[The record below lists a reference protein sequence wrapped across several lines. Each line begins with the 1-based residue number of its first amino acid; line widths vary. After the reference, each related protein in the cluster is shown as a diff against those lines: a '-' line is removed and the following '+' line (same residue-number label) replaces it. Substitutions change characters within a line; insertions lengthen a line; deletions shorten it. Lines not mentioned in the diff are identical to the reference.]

1 MAKSWNEKIDDNTN
15 WNGDESTEGL
25 PVAGGRVQEYIRE
38 NIVNL
43 KGAVNSVSSA
53 TGTKFGSVAYEGG
66 TLVFRDEEGGTELGR
81 VTLTGTSYIVTVDTD
96 RASNFYILTSE
107 ESATIS
113 LTPKTESVE
122 FGQTERTYFP
132 EDYTFKLEVD
142 SGSGYYDYTPA
153 SNTIQEGGTAIVD
166 VRPYV
171 KTGANKVR
179 IVVTGKSSNQ
189 PKTLAFTCSLTNLTF
204 SCDHYWW
211 SPWIESNSYSLN
223 NIYFSG
229 NIPKTLK
236 VKIDDTVYSQTF
248 SAGENYNTAPY
259 TYDLNGKFPGTT
271 GVHTISAWMEGGDGV
286 TTAVT
291 TFDIICVARGEET
304 AQIAVINELP
314 AAAKNYDTFKFAYAT
329 YNITSLPVKIKANV
343 EGEEQIILE
352 QTIDGVATRTRYE
365 FTTNLSIPTEVTEGL
380 SLDVTLGDQEKT
392 LPVDNSASYAPV
404 PGATLYINPAI
415 RYNGTADQTE
425 LHNTAPGASVT
436 TYAGEFE
443 KFTFTSSD
451 GWTVDPDGNKALV
464 VRAGSSIFVPALKP
478 IAQSVTGSVTL
489 EFLYQV
495 RNVADYDTPVMTIMD
510 SETYDKDRTFGIVL
524 FPTRLQLHSNVRSLE
539 EYQRL
544 DLPEGRLIHLAIV
557 FQQNYGGTGLNLCR
571 IFVNGCENCTFEY
584 SGTTRFV
591 GEGGNPVRMGQN
603 STDFYLYMM
612 RSYNSALEGP
622 AILTNFLNAMVET
635 AERSR
640 PGVRGDNAILDGGQ
654 VDYDLAKKAGFNTLV
669 YVTDDELPS
678 LDNPSTKSLKLDL
691 RFEYSAHP
699 EWNVTIKGIPCD
711 GQGTTSMK
719 YKKWNLRNKIKDAA
733 TVWEYPNLKD
743 ESGNVL
749 VKTGKDGYIAGFE
762 QHPRVSTIT
771 AKKNVASQ
779 PQGHK
784 MGATGI
790 YNDLHVKCEGTDM
803 LPNDST
809 RVATYQHPFLGFQEF
824 SDGSHKFIGLYTC
837 GPDKKDKKTFGY
849 NETSKFPKLMMIEG
863 PNHAPLMTR
872 FLVPWVD
879 VFYDFENET
888 LAIGNEANNME
899 GWDADI
905 AADYSTDSGDD
916 AAAILALYESEF
928 KPAYDAIFYTNP
940 YLASIAETGKTL
952 DEINADVLAFRNGK
966 TGGVNNDLLTLYN
979 ENYELVYFRIAT
991 QQYEVLPKSTHDMLA
1006 YLGLSGTPTTTELL
1020 AARSSNFIAKVGAYV
1035 DLKEAYFHE
1044 CFVELFGASD
1054 NHAKNTYWRKFK
1066 SIAEGGKWGF
1076 NQDDLDT
1083 IFQNDNNGQDTKEY
1097 FVEPGD
1103 LNAIGS
1109 DIFQG
1114 ASSAFWTQLRRSC
1127 GEQLRVKM
1135 GNIVDAL
1142 VEIADERHVSTSFV
1156 RGNVFNAIKCYFWDN
1171 SSLYFPATA
1180 YNEDTVFAYLDV
1192 WRENPAAEYNSVPP
1206 LTQIHGDHYEVE
1218 RAWVEKRI
1226 DYIMSKYRIAGF
1238 DGSASDGLNTL
1249 EFTPASLFPMK
1260 VTPAME
1266 LYPRWSLGGAKAGVT
1281 ERTKAG
1287 DECTLNLSSDGSTT
1301 VYVKAIDLMS
1311 DLGDLSGLEMSTR
1324 GGSTTITLNIS
1335 GKRLRKVKV
1344 GDADASKVKFNA
1356 DSLSISGDS
1365 IEEVDATHAVTVKN
1379 EMDFAGCPRLR
1390 RVEFM
1395 GSSIPCAKLPVGGR
1409 VEFVHLPDTTR
1420 ILFLHTLGLLKAENL
1435 VIEPGGWPNI
1445 QSLYINNCTQF
1456 NPITI
1461 MREVY
1466 TSENSNLQFLTLIW
1480 SNIGEMELENPV
1492 EDFAMIRKFVEDA
1505 YDPETGKGV
1514 GCVKY
1519 DEQTRT
1525 ISNSE
1530 EAPILEGTIIVDVPV
1545 FRYDVEKITER
1556 IPSLTIKLGPYVIF
1570 YQSFKDDVIRKQVAK
1585 MPFADGTGVFEDAW
1599 KQNMKQSDLRAL
1611 VENMT
1616 EEEQLAVTSW
1626 DELGE
1631 IEVVNNQT
1639 NQTGFYFQ
1647 VNKLQNLE
1655 KLVLPNNTFG
1665 SWNLQDMPNLKEVVV
1680 GENTSTN
1687 TGNCYSD
1694 IAVFRNCTS
1703 LEHLDVKNMYRRI
1716 SIGSYG
1722 VNDLVACCT
1731 NLKDFKA
1738 DVLCPNSSNNIS
1750 LIGAFRGCV
1759 NLEKVEINKL
1769 GNLPGNNYNLGSMFK
1784 GCSKLSEVNINTF
1797 EPSLITNADATFQ
1810 DCTSLK
1816 SIPSWFDLSKIAN
1829 IQYTFRRSGI
1839 EQVGD
1844 ITIRV
1849 SQGNGNGE
1857 MFKDCTSLTQVGN
1870 IDLTLSA
1877 RGKPNN
1883 MFRGCTNLAKVG
1895 NVTITLLESGDQGG
1909 TIDGFFQDCTSLTE
1923 IGTINLNTRAL
1934 GVNDFLR
1941 NTGFTSFG
1949 DLNYYGTGSVSNFLG
1964 SCQNLTTIGNINC
1977 PNVTGSVGV
1986 GVATGNPKLM
1996 SIGNISFENATEFG
2010 NGISIGNDKLT
2021 TVGDIYTPNITGGN
2035 TTIYSSPSLTTVGVW
2050 TVGPEFYWL
2059 SNFGAS
2065 SVINFGGFRGLQQTI
2080 WDKSDRT
2087 GNLVTLFGTGLS
2099 AQSVHNIVNEAI
2111 GGPSDDAKIYVRI
2124 NSTAYDRW
2132 VASEFYSNDIAMCNQ
2147 KHMVITK
2154 QARP

>member
-1 MAKSWNEKIDDNTN
+1 MAKTWNEKINDSTN
-15 WNGDESTEGL
+15 WAGDESTEGL

-38 NIVNL
+38 NIVNIKTAL
-43 KGAVNSVSSA
+43 NGISSA
-53 TGTKFGSVAYEGG
+53 TGTKFGSVSYEGG
-66 TLVFRDEEGGTELGR
+66 NLVFLDEEGGTELGR

-153 SNTIQEGGTAIVD
+153 SNTIQEGGTVNVD

-179 IVVTGKSSNQ
+179 IVVTGKNSNQ

-211 SPWIESNSYSLN
+211 SPWIEGNSYSLN

-248 SAGENYNTAPY
+248 AAGENYNTAPY
-259 TYDLNGKFPGTT
+259 TYDLNGKFPQTT
-271 GVHTISAWMEGGDGV
+271 GVHTISTWMEGGDGV
-286 TTAVT
+286 TTAVKS
-291 TFDIICVARGEET
+291 FDIMCVATGDET
-304 AQIAVINELP
+304 VQMAVINELP
-314 AAAKNYDTFKFAYAT
+314 RTAKNYDVLKFAYAT
-329 YNITSLPVKIKANV
+329 YNMTSVPVRITADV
-343 EGEEQIILE
+343 EGEEQLVVE
-352 QTIDGVATRTRYE
+352 QTIEGVATRTRYE
-365 FTTNLSIPTEVTEGL
+365 FTTNLSIPTEVLEGITL
-380 SLDVTLGDQEKT
+380 GIDLGDQRKT
-392 LPVDNSASYAPV
+392 LGVDNSASYAPV

-849 NETSKFPKLMMIEG
+849 NETSKYPKLMMIEG

-1020 AARSSNFIAKVGAYV
+1020 DARSSNFIAKVGAYV

-1044 CFVELFGASD
+1044 CFCELFGASD
-1054 NHAKNTYWRKFK
+1054 NHAKNTYWRKFR
-1066 SIAEGGKWGF
+1066 SVAEGGKWGF

-1083 IFQNDNNGQDTKEY
+1083 IFQNDNNGQDTKAY

-1103 LNAIGS
+1103 LNETGS

-1127 GEQLRVKM
+1127 GDQLRVKM
-1135 GNIVDAL
+1135 GEICNAL
-1142 VEIADERHVSTSFV
+1142 VAIAGENRVSASTERGS
-1156 RGNVFNAIKCYFWDN
+1156 VFNAIKLYFWDN
-1171 SSLYFPATA
+1171 SALYFPATA

-1192 WRENPAAEYNSVPP
+1192 WRENPAAEYNSVLP

-1226 DYIMSKYRIAGF
+1226 DYVMSKYRIAGF
-1238 DGSASDGLNTL
+1238 TGDKADGLGTL
-1249 EFTPASLFPMK
+1249 AFTPASLFSMK
-1260 VTPAME
+1260 VTPAIDM
-1266 LYPRWSLGGAKAGVT
+1266 YPRWSLGGAASGASP
-1281 ERTKAG
+1281 RTKAG
-1287 DECTLNLSSDGSTT
+1287 EECSLNLSSDGSTT
-1301 VYVKAIDLMS
+1301 VYVKATDLLS
-1311 DLGDLSGLEMSTR
+1311 DLGDMSALELSSR
-1324 GGSTTITLNIS
+1324 GGATTLTLAIT
-1335 GKRLRKVKV
+1335 GDRLRRVKV
-1344 GDADASKVKFNA
+1344 GDENPDNVKFNA
-1356 DSLSISGDS
+1356 VSFSVQGAS
-1365 IEEVDATHAVTVKN
+1365 IEEVDATNAVTIKN
-1379 EMDFAGCPRLR
+1379 EMNLMDCPRLR
-1390 RVEFM
+1390 SVKFM
-1395 GSSIPCAKLPVGGR
+1395 GSSIPSAKLPIGGR
-1409 VEFVHLPDTTR
+1409 VEYVHLPDTVKT
-1420 ILFLHTLGLLKAENL
+1420 LFMHTLGLLKTEDL

-1445 QSLYINNCTQF
+1445 RTMYISNCAKF
-1456 NPITI
+1456 NPITV
-1461 MREVY
+1461 MREAY
-1466 TSENSNLQFLTLIW
+1466 ESEGSNLQFLTLIW
-1480 SNIGEMELENPV
+1480 SGIGDIVLENPSADIAMLL
-1492 EDFAMIRKFVEDA
+1492 DFIKDA
-1505 YDPETGKGV
+1505 YDPETGSGV
-1514 GCVKY
+1514 GCVEY
-1519 DEQTRT
+1519 DAQTRT
-1525 ISNSE
+1525 IRESE
-1530 EAPILEGTIIVDVPV
+1530 LPPIVEGSLVLTEPT
-1545 FRYDVEKITER
+1545 FRSDLDAIMEKL
-1556 IPSLTIKLGPYVIF
+1556 PSLNIKLDPPDLEM
-1570 YQSFKDDVIRKQVAK
+1570 YQGFADPLVKSIVAQN
-1585 MPFADGTGVFEDAW
+1585 FGDGTGVLENTWRDGEIYF
-1599 KQNMKQSDLRAL
+1599 QSAFFKGKPI
-1611 VENMT
+1611 EIFN
-1616 EEEQLAVTSW
+1616 
-1626 DELGE
+1626 ELGLCTNVTHINSNQSGDGSFDSCTSLKE
-1631 IEVVNNQT
+1631 IT
-1639 NQTGFYFQ
+1639 
-1647 VNKLQNLE
+1647 
-1655 KLVLPNNTFG
+1655 LPNCT
-1665 SWNLQDMPNLKEVVV
+1665 V
-1680 GENTSTN
+1680 GLGMCFN
-1687 TGNCYSD
+1687 
-1694 IAVFRNCTS
+1694 NCTS
-1703 LEHLDVKNMYRRI
+1703 LAVVHCAENTRLSNANSTFQNCSSLNYIDRLDC
-1716 SIGSYG
+1716 S
-1722 VNDLVACCT
+1722 AAT
-1731 NLKDFKA
+1731 
-1738 DVLCPNSSNNIS
+1738 NIS
-1750 LIGAFRGCV
+1750 NMFNGCSSLDNVELDCSAATNISYMFR
-1759 NLEKVEINKL
+1759 N
-1769 GNLPGNNYNLGSMFK
+1769 
-1784 GCSKLSEVNINTF
+1784 CSKLTADNCVIRNIDLSEVTNC
-1797 EPSLITNADATFQ
+1797 ESLFIG
-1810 DCTSLK
+1810 CTAMTEL
-1816 SIPSWFDLSKIAN
+1816 PSWFKLEELGKKCKTIAKIFAS
-1829 IQYTFRRSGI
+1829 SGI
-1839 EQVGD
+1839 LEIGD
-1844 ITIRV
+1844 FTYYGDNVEYMFSNSSITKI
-1849 SQGNGNGE
+1849 
-1857 MFKDCTSLTQVGN
+1857 
-1870 IDLTLSA
+1870 
-1877 RGKPNN
+1877 
-1883 MFRGCTNLAKVG
+1883 G
-1895 NVTITLLESGDQGG
+1895 NV
-1909 TIDGFFQDCTSLTE
+1909 
-1923 IGTINLNTRAL
+1923 
-1934 GVNDFLR
+1934 
-1941 NTGFTSFG
+1941 
-1949 DLNYYGTGSVSNFLG
+1949 NFP
-1964 SCQNLTTIGNINC
+1964 NLTAINRFLEDC
-1977 PNVTGSVGV
+1977 KN
-1986 GVATGNPKLM
+1986 L
-1996 SIGNISFENATEFG
+1996 IEI
-2010 NGISIGNDKLT
+2010 
-2021 TVGDIYTPNITGGN
+2021 GDIYAPNAAMVISPFLVCRKLITIG
-2035 TTIYSSPSLTTVGVW
+2035 
-2050 TVGPEFYWL
+2050 
-2059 SNFGAS
+2059 
-2065 SVINFGGFRGLQQTI
+2065 
-2080 WDKSDRT
+2080 
-2087 GNLVTLFGTGLS
+2087 LVTVKNGVLNNFVFQQVDALENFKGFAGLTS
-2099 AQSVHNIVNEAI
+2099 NLDASVARNLTAESVHNIINEAT
-2111 GGPSDDAKIYVRI
+2111 GGTASAPINVKLHATAK
-2124 NSTAYDRW
+2124 TRW
-2132 VASEFYSNDIAMCNQ
+2132 KASEYYEADAAMAEAKHIVIA
-2147 KHMVITK
+2147 
-2154 QARP
+2154 